1 MPDSTGRQGRP
12 FQDHRET
19 PSGAVARNIA
29 AMDNTGTL
37 FGWAFGDAT
46 REDDGKYVE
55 ELQREAL
62 DNARQTAEAKGLTVE
77 AGSEVFTILN
87 AHETLVELDSA
98 PDSLVVRATVHVEG
112 PGAGKLHAEGPMN
125 G

>member
-1 MPDSTGRQGRP
+1 
-12 FQDHRET
+12 
-19 PSGAVARNIA
+19 
-29 AMDNTGTL
+29 MDTTGTL
-37 FGWAFGDAT
+37 FGWAFGDAA

-62 DNARQTAEAKGLTVE
+62 DNARQAAEAKGLTAE

-87 AHETLVELDSA
+87 AHETLVELDTA
-98 PDSLVVRATVHVEG
+98 PDSLVVRATVHIEG
-112 PGAGKLHAEGPMN
+112 TGAGKLHAEGPMN

>member
-1 MPDSTGRQGRP
+1 M
-12 FQDHRET
+12 ET
-19 PSGAVARNIA
+19 
-29 AMDNTGTL
+29 TGTL
-37 FGWAFGDAT
+37 FGWAFGDSA
-46 REDDGKYVE
+46 REGDGKYVE

-77 AGSEVFTILN
+77 SGSEIFTVLKAN
-87 AHETLVELDSA
+87 DTLVELDTA
-98 PDSLVVRATVHVEG
+98 PDTLVVRCTVHVEG